1 MQQNILYRAPLLLA
15 AVSLFTVGCGE
26 QASQEELF
34 AALNLEAPPC
44 TATFTEEYEVKD
56 TWDDSLFTASIG
68 DKFIVASIS
77 DWGGDTIAELYYLTS
92 EGAYG
97 FDIETAG
104 TDVSAL
110 PFELSCAIGES
121 ESRLGAFNTVT
132 VYSDEE
138 LTQQACTLERG
149 SSAIVGVASGY
160 RLVSDLFSEPMIYEV
175 ELGGFSQECGVGQG
189 YMEAESTRVF
199 GTFTSLIP
207 IMRYQTA
214 AN

>member
-1 MQQNILYRAPLLLA
+1 MEHPMTNNFLHRAPVLLA

-56 TWDDSLFTASIG
+56 TWDDSLFTANVG

-77 DWGGDTIAELYYLTS
+77 DWVGDTITELYYLTS

-110 PFELSCAIGES
+110 PFDLSCAIGES
-121 ESRLGAFNTVT
+121 ESYLGAFNTVT

-138 LTQQACTLERG
+138 LTQPACTIERG

-160 RLVSDLFSEPMIYEV
+160 RLVSELFSEPMIYEV
-175 ELGGFSQECGVGQG
+175 ELGGFSQICGVGQG
-189 YMEAESTRVF
+189 SHRSRPTLLPTPR
-199 GTFTSLIP
+199 
-207 IMRYQTA
+207 
-214 AN
+214 